1 VEWLEQ
7 SGVGL
12 GAEPVE
18 AVLSRAG
25 CLSQACEASCWLAN
39 NVVLSVQAHTVQ
51 ACRRGQLGVIEH
63 V

>member
-51 ACRRGQLGVIEH
+51 ARGRGQLGVKEH